1 VKDNL
6 LSATTRLIVFT
17 VVCALATFALWSVF
31 AQWRFA
37 PEKTYRA
44 EFVTVSG
51 LKQGDF
57 VRVAGVEVGKIAH
70 ISITPKATA
79 LVEFSADD
87 SVVLTQGSNVAVRYD
102 NLIGGRYL
110 ELLEGA
116 GSPNRLLPGQT
127 IPVNRTEPALDLD
140 ALLGGFR
147 PLFKALNPDQV
158 NALSNQLIRAFQGQ
172 GITISSFLAQ
182 TASLTDTLA
191 DRDALIGQVITNLNA
206 LLGAVGD
213 QSGRFAKAVDSVSGL
228 VSALAARK
236 DELSN
241 GLAGISSGTGSL
253 AALLAQAR
261 PALPKVVT
269 QADRTASTVLADK
282 DYFDWT
288 LKTLPD
294 AYQALSR
301 QGIYGDFFSFYLCD
315 LILKLNGKGGQP
327 VYVKVVAQTS
337 GRCAPK

>member
-1 VKDNL
+1 MAGVRVGQVTSIKIHDRR
-6 LSATTRLIVFT
+6 AAQVGFT
-17 VVCALATFALWSVF
+17 VQSGIRLARTA
-31 AQWRFA
+31 AATIR
-37 PEKTYRA
+37 YR
-44 EFVTVSG
+44 
-51 LKQGDF
+51 
-57 VRVAGVEVGKIAH
+57 
-70 ISITPKATA
+70 
-79 LVEFSADD
+79 
-87 SVVLTQGSNVAVRYD
+87 
-102 NLIGGRYL
+102 NLIGQRYL
-110 ELLEGA
+110 AVTQGD
-116 GSPNRLLPGQT
+116 GSLSDPLPDHATLAHTQS
-127 IPVNRTEPALDLD
+127 ALDLTM
-140 ALLGGFR
+140 LFNGFR

-172 GITISSFLAQ
+172 GVTISSFLAQ

-191 DRDALIGQVITNLNA
+191 DRDALIGQVITNLDA

-213 QSGRFAKAVDSVSGL
+213 QSGRFAKAVDSLSGL
-228 VSALAARK
+228 VSGLAARK

-253 AALLAQAR
+253 AALIAQTR

-269 QADRTASTVLADK
+269 QADRTASTVLSDK

-301 QGIYGDFFSFYLCD
+301 QGIYGDFFSFYMCD

-327 VYVKVVAQTS
+327 VYVKVVGQTS

>member
-1 VKDNL
+1 MKDNL
-6 LSATTRLIVFT
+6 LGATTRLIVFT

-37 PEKTYRA
+37 PEQAYRA

-87 SVVLTQGSNVAVRYD
+87 SVVLTQGSKAAVRYD

-127 IPVNRTEPALDLD
+127 IPVDRTEPALDLD

-172 GITISSFLAQ
+172 GVTINSFLAQ

-191 DRDALIGQVITNLNA
+191 DRDALIGQVITNLDA

-213 QSGRFAKAVDSVSGL
+213 QSGRFAKAVDSLSGL
-228 VSALAARK
+228 VSGLAARK

-253 AALLAQAR
+253 AALIAQTR

-269 QADRTASTVLADK
+269 QADRTASTVLSDK

-301 QGIYGDFFSFYLCD
+301 QGIYGDFFSFYMCD

-327 VYVKVVAQTS
+327 VYVKVVGQTS